1 METSEVSL
9 IPHPSVLITHH
20 SVLITQSFA
29 LAMTD
34 QNEYN
39 SRVYLNPCYPVEDT
53 LTATFRES
61 TAMSDTK
68 PTYKELERRCRA
80 AEARLAA
87 IEAMQPFDRP
97 LRRFMD
103 HSPILAWIKDEAGRY
118 LYSNET
124 NARFFGTAPEDWIGG
139 TADGLLPP
147 ETVAE
152 FRENDLRALAEGRPV
167 TFIEDAEGANGDR
180 RHWEVHKI
188 PFQNKQG
195 QRYVGGIGVDV
206 TSRKRAEAA
215 LRESE
220 AAYRLL
226 VEHSNDIIWTFDL
239 ETMRYTYASPSVD
252 RILGVALETAN
263 GATLDDIFEKDA
275 KREILREFGRV
286 VDGKSTDDRVVMEVP
301 HRHRD
306 GGPVWMEISGTAVRD
321 ADGRV
326 TGFTGVSRDI
336 TDRKR
341 AERALQHSEHRL
353 NEAQRIGLIASY
365 GRNLDTGEGYWSD
378 QCYRLFGYE
387 PGEVEHSFGL
397 YLSHIHE
404 DDRDRVRRIL
414 TESYTRLTPNAFD
427 CRYVRRDG
435 EIRHAQHRGEAVI
448 DEDSRNRWLRGTF
461 QDITD
466 RKQAELA
473 LRRSERRLK
482 KAQRM
487 ARIASYERDL
497 ATGEGYWSD
506 EHYRMFGYE
515 PGEIAHSFELFLS
528 HIHQDDRERAG
539 NILINA
545 YERLEPYAYDVRFV
559 RKDGEVRYAHA
570 SGEGVMDEDG
580 KRWVRGTFQDITER
594 KRIEEM
600 LRESEQRHRV
610 IFENAPLGMIRFS
623 NDGTILDCNDRF
635 ISLMGSSREKLIGFN
650 TARQSTPVMR
660 ETIKRALA
668 GETAVYEDEYTSI
681 TGGKTTYLRVVFNPV
696 NPGQSPTGVIAT
708 LEDVGD
714 RKRREMALKRSEERF
729 RAVFEQ
735 AAAGI
740 AIVDPSGHILDANRK
755 FSEMLG
761 YSRKDLIGLSL
772 EAVTHIDDWP
782 IEVESVTKVIESQE
796 NGISF
801 QKRYVRSDGH
811 ILWAYVSLNII
822 WNDSGT
828 MAFGVGVVVDITDR
842 VNAEHALKD
851 SEERFRTIFMGSVLG
866 IATADANGCVSSANP
881 AFCRMLGYTEPELIG
896 KHFSDFTLPRYH
908 EFEFQ
913 QVERIQRGEKTEYS
927 FEKEY
932 ITKSGSVIWVDLT
945 TAVYRDDSGAIQ
957 GYIGTVADIT
967 ERKRAETA
975 LKQSESEKSL
985 ILNTTQ
991 EMIAYYRSPDLTIAW
1006 ANRSAVESADYGDTG
1021 IEYKHC
1027 YELWQNRSEPCGDC
1041 PVLAAFDSGRP
1052 MTAEKTAPDGKV
1064 WLIRTYPA
1072 IEDGRVAGVIELGLD
1087 ITERKEAEAEIEA
1100 ARRAAEAASRA
1111 KSDFI
1116 SNMSHELRTPLNV
1129 ILGYGQLLSRD
1140 PGLTGT
1146 HRDQI
1151 VTIRR
1156 SGEHLLTLIN
1166 DILDISRIEADKLRI
1181 DPQPTALKALVSNMV
1196 EMLSV
1201 RAARKRIKLAAW
1213 IDPAVPEFVMAD
1225 DKRLRQILLNLL
1237 SNALKFTQEGSVRL
1251 SVLSA
1256 GDRISFQVTDT
1267 GVGIPEDQQEVIFE
1281 SFVQLGNILNKE
1293 EGTGLGLAIS
1303 RKLVRMMG
1311 GEITVESTVG
1321 AGSVFSFEVELPR
1334 ADGGPESEWR
1344 SDAPVKLVDRSKTR
1358 RRALI
1363 VDDKSMDRRVMGDML
1378 WSLGFETETV
1388 AEGGNALDRL
1398 LAFWPDVVLLDWVLP
1413 EGMSG
1418 RAVIREIR
1426 AMIPK
1431 GGPAIIVITGK
1442 ANHGIEAAVRKA
1454 GADGCLIKPIRMDDL
1469 QKTLEAH
1476 LPLTWTAE
1484 GSDKRL
1490 HDERPAELESL
1501 PPPPLEDV
1509 KAIHDLSRIGDFRG
1523 IVDYLERMRESNPDA
1538 ADFCDAME
1546 RPLKRLELKRIKE
1559 LMEIWMGGIHE
1570 K

>member
-1 METSEVSL
+1 
-9 IPHPSVLITHH
+9 
-20 SVLITQSFA
+20 
-29 LAMTD
+29 
-34 QNEYN
+34 
-39 SRVYLNPCYPVEDT
+39 
-53 LTATFRES
+53 
-61 TAMSDTK
+61 MSDTK

-80 AEARLAA
+80 AEARLAVM
-87 IEAMQPFDRP
+87 EAMQPFDRQ

-103 HSPILAWIKDEAGRY
+103 ESPTIARIKAEAELSENEALFREIFHESPIGIELFDHDGILLDVNPACLALFGAPDVEAVKGFR
-118 LYSNET
+118 LFEDPNLPDGSRRQLGQGESV
-124 NARFFGTAPEDWIGG
+124 RF
-139 TADGLLPP
+139 
-147 ETVAE
+147 ETVFDFE
-152 FRENDLRALAEGRPV
+152 HVKRLGLYE
-167 TFIEDAEGANGDR
+167 
-180 RHWEVHKI
+180 
-188 PFQNKQG
+188 
-195 QRYVGGIGVDV
+195 
-206 TSRKRAEAA
+206 TSRSGKIYIDVRVAALTNGQSRPRGYLAQVQDITESKRAEAA

-306 GGPVWMEISGTAVRD
+306 GGRVWMEISGTAIRD

-473 LRRSERRLK
+473 LWRSEQRLK

-528 HIHQDDRERAG
+528 HIHQDDRERAR

-594 KRIEEM
+594 KRTEEM

-635 ISLMGSSREKLIGFN
+635 VSLMGSSREKLIGFN

-681 TGGKTTYLRVVFNPV
+681 TGGKTTCLRVVFNPV
-696 NPGQSPTGVIAT
+696 NPGQPPTGVIAT

-714 RKRREMALKRSEERF
+714 RKRRETALKRSEERF

-761 YSRKDLIGLSL
+761 YSKRELTGLNVM
-772 EAVTHIDDWP
+772 EVTHPDDMENELE
-782 IEVESVTKVIESQE
+782 IINQLFESKE
-796 NGISF
+796 NAF
-801 QKRYVRSDGH
+801 NLEKRYVRGDGRT
-811 ILWAYVSLNII
+811 LWANLSSNII
-822 WNDSGT
+822 RDESGKP
-828 MAFGVGVVVDITDR
+828 AFAIGVVVDITDR
-842 VNAEHALKD
+842 VNSDQALKE

-945 TAVYRDDSGAIQ
+945 TAVHKNDTGAIQ
-957 GYIGTVADIT
+957 GYIGTIADIT
-967 ERKRAETA
+967 ERKEAERALVESEERFRKMYEEMPLGIAFVDIETGTIIRA
-975 LKQSESEKSL
+975 NPAVCRMLGYSESELLERTISDITHPEDIQRNVTLVQKL
-985 ILNTTQ
+985 IHEKKGSFSMEKRYLRKDGEIIWGKLTGA
-991 EMIAYYRSPDLTIAW
+991 MI
-1006 ANRSAVESADYGDTG
+1006 YG
-1021 IEYKHC
+1021 
-1027 YELWQNRSEPCGDC
+1027 Q
-1041 PVLAAFDSGRP
+1041 
-1052 MTAEKTAPDGKV
+1052 DGKPRYRIGMV
-1064 WLIRTYPA
+1064 
-1072 IEDGRVAGVIELGLD
+1072 ED

-1140 PGLTGT
+1140 PGLSGT

-1267 GVGIPEDQQEVIFE
+1267 GVGIPDDQQDVIFE

-1303 RKLVRMMG
+1303 QKIARMMG

-1321 AGSVFSFEVELPR
+1321 AGSAFIFEVALPR
-1334 ADGGPESEWR
+1334 TDGGPESEWR

-1442 ANHGIEAAVRKA
+1442 ANHGIEAAAREA

-1469 QKTLEAH
+1469 QKALEAH

-1484 GSDKRL
+1484 GSDKGL
-1490 HDERPAELESL
+1490 HDERPAELETL

-1523 IVDYLERMRESNPDA
+1523 IVGYLERMRESNPDA

-1546 RPLKRLELKRIKE
+1546 RPLKQLELKRIKE
-1559 LMEIWMGGIHE
+1559 LMEHWIGEANE